1 MTRSEFIQ
9 DLRNE
14 LRKLPPE
21 EIVAATQFYE
31 EYFDDVLESLDTS
44 GMTEE
49 EAQQL
54 REETEQKI
62 VEEIGSPKAAA
73 KQIRTEYATRI
84 LEGEPA
90 AGGEKVSVGHK
101 ISAVWWVII
110 GICSAP
116 VSIPLAIAIGC
127 AAIGIIVSALS
138 IMISVYCGIIA
149 AAVAGIAFIAAGCA
163 AIGTAGTTAVMLIGF
178 GLSSIAVAA
187 AAGVGAFI
195 GTRELIRWLARV
207 ARRLNEKRKMKKYEN
222 MRGGAGYENAQ

>member
-21 EIVAATQFYE
+21 EIVAATEFYE
-31 EYFDDVLESLDTS
+31 EYFDDVLESLDTA

-49 EAQQL
+49 EVRQL
-54 REETEQKI
+54 RVTTEQRI
-62 VEEIGSPKAAA
+62 VREIGSPKAAA
-73 KQIRTEYATRI
+73 KQIRTEYASRI
-84 LEGEPA
+84 LEGEPP

-116 VSIPLAIAIGC
+116 VSIPIAIAIGG

-138 IMISVYCGIIA
+138 VMFSVYAGIIA
-149 AAVAGIAFIAAGCA
+149 VALAGIGLIAAGCA
-163 AIGTAGTTAVMLIGF
+163 AL
-178 GLSSIAVAA
+178 SIAVSTGVMFIGGGLIAVSASA

-195 GTRELIRWLARV
+195 GTRELIKWLARL
-207 ARRLNEKRKMKKYEN
+207 ARRLNEKKKMRKYNKLK
-222 MRGGAGYENAQ
+222 GGAEYENAQ